1 MRDSI
6 HILHVFSTFG
16 LGGPQLRVANIINSL
31 GPAFR
36 HTILPMDRNSDA
48 ACRIAPGACVHF
60 IMPPERDAGRPHAMA
75 LHNTIRN
82 IHPDLLVGYNWG
94 AMDAVL
100 AAVVGRLCP
109 VIQHEHG
116 FGIDEAHSLKF
127 RRVLARR
134 ILLKAAHCTI
144 VPSKVLYDIAITRY
158 RLAAEKVRLIPNGV
172 DTKRFRPGHNPE
184 LRGQLGTGG
193 LLFGYVGQLRPEKNL
208 GLLIRAFALA
218 NIEDARLVLVGDGP
232 CRPEL
237 EHAARE
243 LGVLGKVIFT
253 GKVQDPLPYLGA
265 LDVFVMSS
273 VSEQMPMSLLEA
285 MACGLPALCT
295 DVGDIREMLGEPG
308 APVAVPPENPG
319 VYADAMRL
327 LAHNFET
334 RAALGAGN
342 RERCIARYSLER
354 MVRCYEDE
362 YYAALGLSRA
372 HVSRQRTLHES
383 A

>member
-1 MRDSI
+1 MRDPI

-48 ACRIAPGACVHF
+48 ACRIAPGARVHF
-60 IMPPERDAGRPHAMA
+60 IMPPGRDSGRPYAMA
-75 LHNTIRN
+75 LHHTIRD
-82 IHPDLLVGYNWG
+82 IHPELLVGYNWG

-116 FGIDEAHSLKF
+116 FGIDEAHALKF

-134 ILLKAAHCTI
+134 ILLKAVHCTI

-172 DTKRFRPGHNPE
+172 DTERFQPDRNPE
-184 LRGQLGTGG
+184 LRGQLGPGG
-193 LLFGYVGQLRPEKNL
+193 VLFGYVGQLRPEKNL
-208 GLLIRAFALA
+208 GLLIQAFALA
-218 NIEDARLVLVGDGP
+218 NIESAKLVLIGDGP

-237 EHAARE
+237 EHQARG

-253 GKVQDPLPYLGA
+253 GNVQDPVPYLGA

-295 DVGDIREMLGEPG
+295 DVGDIREMLGEAG
-308 APVAVPPENPG
+308 SPVVVPSENPG
-319 VYADAMRL
+319 AYADAMRL
-327 LAHNFET
+327 LACNVET

-342 RERCIARYSLER
+342 RERCIARYSLEH
-354 MVRCYEDE
+354 MVRSYEDE
-362 YYAALGLSRA
+362 YYAALGLPHAPMSMR
-372 HVSRQRTLHES
+372 RTLRES